1 MNELL
6 LRAIEQ
12 SRYRTLSLV
21 DDLNDEELLKIAK
34 PLDLHPAYILGHLDL
49 FDAYVLSSVNDNP
62 VKIDRASGLN
72 LYGPHG
78 AALQQKQLCRE
89 KSWYVNRLK
98 DKITAYQ
105 NVLRSVP
112 DQIFLRDNPHEEI
125 RAELP
130 KICDLFGY
138 VPCHE
143 SQHADDLAEW
153 RALMGF
159 KPLAYRQFLP

>member
-12 SRYRTLSLV
+12 SRYTSLSLV

-98 DKITAYQ
+98 DRINAYQ
-105 NVLRSVP
+105 NVLRSVS
-112 DQIFLRDNPHEEI
+112 DQVFLRDNPHEEL
-125 RAELP
+125 RPEFP
-130 KICDLFGY
+130 KIGDLFAY

-143 SQHADDLAEW
+143 SQHADDLANW
-153 RALMGF
+153 RSLMGF
-159 KPLAYRQFLP
+159 KPLKARRFGP